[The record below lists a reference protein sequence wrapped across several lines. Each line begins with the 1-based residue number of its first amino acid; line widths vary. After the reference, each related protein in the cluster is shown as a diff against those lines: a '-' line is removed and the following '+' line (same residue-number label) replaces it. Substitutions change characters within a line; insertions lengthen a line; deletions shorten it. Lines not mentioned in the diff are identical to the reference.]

1 LQVAALHQHLDLL
14 INATGILHDAGMAPE
29 TGLARVTMHNLLTNF
44 QVNAAGH
51 ILVCA
56 AFQPLLVNAARV
68 NGATE

>member
-1 LQVAALHQHLDLL
+1 
-14 INATGILHDAGMAPE
+14 MAPE